1 MLGSEKSIEAVCKP
15 DYDQRVEYSNRKEKE
30 KQQRKKEADEAER
43 SRRRALSRGFA
54 SGKKTI
60 EPKDSSQE
68 EDEQDQEI
76 VVPKVGYFDIY
87 GVWFFGKLKG
97 IVRDIARTRFNF
109 ELQKMTHVYV
119 DVEPKDLADGIH
131 DITVYGHACRLYK
144 WTAQGYHRGL
154 VVLADDEC
162 GNAMACIYM
171 KSGTWSWQ
179 LKDEDKTSF
188 EQLFQAT
195 PPVEE

>member
-1 MLGSEKSIEAVCKP
+1 MSGSEKPIEAVCKP

-30 KQQRKKEADEAER
+30 KQRRKKEADEAER
-43 SRRRALSRGFA
+43 SRRRAVSRGFA

-68 EDEQDQEI
+68 EEEQVQEI

-87 GVWFFGKLKG
+87 GVWFFGKLTE
-97 IVRDIARTRFNF
+97 IVRKIARKRFKF
-109 ELQKMTHVYV
+109 ELKKMMHVYV

-131 DITVYGHACRLYK
+131 NITVYDHACRLYK

-154 VVLADDEC
+154 VVLADDDS
-162 GNAMACIYM
+162 GNAMAKIYM
-171 KSGTWSWQ
+171 NSGTWSWQ
-179 LKDEDKTSF
+179 LKDEDKVSI
-188 EQLFQAT
+188 EQ
-195 PPVEE
+195 